1 MKYMPSMVQFENK
14 QTLFWKKKSSI
25 CQNWFKKT
33 SLPWLTLYL
42 LCCLGAVTHCAQEN
56 GSMWIS
62 ARTSWG
68 HHWSIFYHHLLPYP
82 QIPSSMAFLL
92 SYYYHEIYI
101 SNASLRTQAKF
112 YKGQKISEPNYI
124 VLISANK
131 WTKYLP
137 NSFLAS
143 IG

>member
-1 MKYMPSMVQFENK
+1 MWPIWIGPKYLHCVGWVTLCSKIYQIFEGFFLENLRHQK
-14 QTLFWKKKSSI
+14 VILK
-25 CQNWFKKT
+25 
-33 SLPWLTLYL
+33 LTDLYL

-112 YKGQKISEPNYI
+112 YKGQKISEPNCL

-131 WTKYLP
+131 WTK
-137 NSFLAS
+137 
-143 IG
+143 